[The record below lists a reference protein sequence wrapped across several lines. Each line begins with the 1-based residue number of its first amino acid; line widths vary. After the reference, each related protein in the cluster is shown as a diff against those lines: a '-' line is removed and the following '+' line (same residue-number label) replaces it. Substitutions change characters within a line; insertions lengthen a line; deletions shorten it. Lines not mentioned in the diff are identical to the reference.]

1 MKRKLIQIA
10 VVLGL
15 IVIIIAGAGV
25 HMLIERYR
33 PSTEREDL
41 YAYFDSRGDVATGEI
56 YHCKKDM
63 IGHSY
68 DKGILQ
74 AVSYNLQHSRNNV
87 VVSNLVGTSFI
98 RYVSISGGEVSRI
111 GTLKS

>member
-1 MKRKLIQIA
+1 MFLKAELPK
-10 VVLGL
+10 
-15 IVIIIAGAGV
+15 GAI
-25 HMLIERYR
+25 HDLRADYAK
-33 PSTEREDL
+33 DL

-87 VVSNLVGTSFI
+87 VVSNYLW
-98 RYVSISGGEVSRI
+98 
-111 GTLKS
+111 K